1 MSKGRREQYARLLVK
16 VGLNLQ
22 QGQPLVISCPV
33 DCAPFAR
40 LCAAAA
46 YDAGASR
53 VELDWQ
59 DDALT
64 RLRYLRADDAVFDVC
79 PPWRRSLRV
88 DNVRAGAAFLSI
100 HAEDPAA
107 LSGVDAG
114 RIRRANRAAGE
125 ALREFREAT
134 RQNRVQWCV
143 AAIPVPAWARTVFP
157 ELPEEAAMARLWE
170 RIFDAVHVEQGG
182 DAVGAWREHIAR
194 LTRHRDWLNGLRLRA
209 LRYRNALG
217 TDLTVE
223 LPEGHF
229 WAAGEERTPAGVP
242 FVPNMPTEEVFTA
255 PRRDGVNGRVVASLP
270 LVLDGNLVRGFAL
283 TLERGR
289 IVHVEAEEGETV
301 LRNAVA
307 VDEGASYLG
316 EVALVPFDSA
326 ISRTGTLFYNT
337 LFDENAS
344 CHLAFGSAYPCIAG
358 GEHMSEAER
367 LERGLNVSMTHVDF
381 MIGTPDLSITGIRQD
396 GSEIPVFVDGNFA
409 LPRS

>member
-1 MSKGRREQYARLLVK
+1 MLKGRREQYARLLVE

-40 LCAAAA
+40 VCAEAA

-79 PPWRRSLRV
+79 PPWRQSLRV

-143 AAIPVPAWARTVFP
+143 AAIPVPAWARAVFP
-157 ELPEEAAMARLWE
+157 ELPEEAAMSRLWE
-170 RIFDAVHVEQGG
+170 RIFEAVHVEQDG
-182 DAVGAWREHIAR
+182 DAVGAWHEHIAR
-194 LTRHRDWLNGLRLRA
+194 LTHYRDWLNGLRLRA
-209 LRYRNALG
+209 LHYRNALG
-217 TDLTVE
+217 TDLMVE

-229 WAAGEERTPAGVP
+229 WVAGEERTPAGVP

-270 LVLDGNLVRGFAL
+270 LVLDGNVVRGFAL

-289 IVHVEAEEGETV
+289 IVHVEAKEGETV

-358 GEHMSEAER
+358 SEQMSEAER
-367 LERGLNVSMTHVDF
+367 LKRGLNASMTHVDF
-381 MIGTPDLSITGIRQD
+381 MIGTPDLSIVGIRQD
-396 GSEIPVFVDGNFA
+396 GSEVPVFVDGNFA
-409 LPRS
+409 R

>member
-1 MSKGRREQYARLLVK
+1 MSKGRREEYARLLVK

-22 QGQPLVISCPV
+22 QGQPLVISCPG

-79 PPWRRSLRV
+79 PPWRQSLRV

-143 AAIPVPAWARTVFP
+143 ASIPVPAWARAVFP
-157 ELPEEAAMARLWE
+157 ELPEEAAMSRLWE
-170 RIFDAVHVEQGG
+170 RIFEAVHVEQDG
-182 DAVGAWREHIAR
+182 DAVGAWHEHIAR

-209 LRYRNALG
+209 LHYRNALG
-217 TDLTVE
+217 TDLMVE

-229 WAAGEERTPAGVP
+229 WVAGEERTPAGVP
-242 FVPNMPTEEVFTA
+242 FVPNLPTEEVFTA

-270 LVLDGNLVRGFAL
+270 LVLDGNVVRGFAL

-358 GEHMSEAER
+358 SEHMSEAER
-367 LERGLNVSMTHVDF
+367 LKRGLNASMTHVDF
-381 MIGTPDLSITGIRQD
+381 MIGTPDLSIVGIRQD
-396 GSEIPVFVDGNFA
+396 GSEVPVFVDGNFA
-409 LPRS
+409 R

>member
-1 MSKGRREQYARLLVK
+1 MSKGRREQYARLLVE

-40 LCAAAA
+40 LCAEAA

-143 AAIPVPAWARTVFP
+143 ASIPVPAWARTVFP

-182 DAVGAWREHIAR
+182 DAVGAWRAHIAR

-255 PRRDGVNGRVVASLP
+255 PRRDGVNGRAVASMP

-289 IVHVEAEEGETV
+289 IVRVEAEEGEAV
-301 LRNAVA
+301 LRNAAA

-381 MIGTPDLSITGIRQD
+381 MIGTPDLSIVGIRQD
-396 GSEIPVFVDGNFA
+396 GSEVPVFVDGNFA
-409 LPRS
+409 R

>member
-1 MSKGRREQYARLLVK
+1 MSKERQEQYARLLVE

-22 QGQPLVISCPV
+22 KGQPLVIACPV

-40 LCAAAA
+40 LCAEAA

-53 VELDWQ
+53 VELEWR

-79 PPWRRSLRV
+79 PPWRQSLRV
-88 DNVRAGAAFLSI
+88 ENVRAGAAFLSI

-114 RIRRANRAAGE
+114 RIQRANRAAGQ

-134 RQNRVQWCV
+134 MQNRVQWCV
-143 AAIPVPAWARTVFP
+143 GAIPVPAWAHTVFP
-157 ELPEEAAMARLWE
+157 ALPEEEAMALLWE
-170 RIFDAVHVEQGG
+170 RIFDAVRVCTDG
-182 DAVGAWREHIAR
+182 DAVAAWRAHIAR
-194 LTRHRDWLNGLRLRA
+194 LTHYRDRLNELRLRA
-209 LRYRNALG
+209 LRYQNALG

-229 WAAGEERTPAGVP
+229 WAAGEERTPEGVP

-255 PRRDGVNGRVVASLP
+255 PRRSGVNGRAVASLP
-270 LVLDGNLVRGFAL
+270 LVLDGNVVRGFAL
-283 TLERGR
+283 TFENGC
-289 IVHVEAEEGETV
+289 IVRVEAQEGESV
-301 LRNAVA
+301 LRNAVT

-326 ISRTGTLFYNT
+326 ISNTGTLFYNT
-337 LFDENAS
+337 LFDENAA
-344 CHLAFGSAYPCIAG
+344 CHLAFGSAYPCVQG
-358 GEHMSEAER
+358 GEGMSEAER
-367 LERGLNVSMTHVDF
+367 LERGLNVSVTHVDF
-381 MIGTPDLSITGIRQD
+381 MIGTHDLSITGIRGD

-409 LPRS
+409 L

>member
-1 MSKGRREQYARLLVK
+1 MSKGRREQYARLLVE

-40 LCAAAA
+40 LCAEAA

-182 DAVGAWREHIAR
+182 DAVGAWRAHIAR

-301 LRNAVA
+301 LRNAAA

>member
-1 MSKGRREQYARLLVK
+1 MSKGRREEYARLLVK

-170 RIFDAVHVEQGG
+170 RIFDAVHVEQDG

-229 WAAGEERTPAGVP
+229 WAAGEERTQAGVP

-289 IVHVEAEEGETV
+289 IVRVEAEEGEAV
-301 LRNAVA
+301 LRNAAA

-396 GSEIPVFVDGNFA
+396 GSEVPVFVDGNFA

>member
-1 MSKGRREQYARLLVK
+1 MSKGRREQYARLLVE

-59 DDALT
+59 DDALA

-143 AAIPVPAWARTVFP
+143 ASIPVPAWARTVFP

-170 RIFDAVHVEQGG
+170 RIFEAVHVEQDG

-255 PRRDGVNGRVVASLP
+255 PRRDGVNGRVVASMP

-358 GEHMSEAER
+358 GEHMSEVER